1 VLLGGGHWVRSTSGA
16 RLSVVVDERWRADA
30 LAAEFATR
38 GVGCPDAVVD
48 AHMGFAARSRFA
60 AELRPRAAAWAR
72 GADESP
78 PAQFTL
84 SPGGLRLWAIT
95 AGGPDGTGY
104 VLATAAA
111 DSATHRAAG
120 AQLSRL
126 GLPAVS
132 LTQRRAAGWRVTS
145 ARRIHR
151 LAEVLGDPPPGGAHR
166 WPAVR

>member
-1 VLLGGGHWVRSTSGA
+1 VLLGGGHWVRSPSGA
-16 RLSVVVDERWRADA
+16 RLSVVVDERWRAEA
-30 LAAEFATR
+30 LAAEFD
-38 GVGCPDAVVD
+38 GHGLGCPDAVVG
-48 AHMGFAARSRFA
+48 AHAGVAVRSGFA
-60 AELRPRAAAWAR
+60 AELRARAAAWAR
-72 GADESP
+72 GADEGP

-95 AGGPDGTGY
+95 AGRPDGTGY

-126 GLPAVS
+126 GLAAVS

-145 ARRIHR
+145 ARRIRR
-151 LAEVLGDPPPGGAHR
+151 LAELLGDPPPGGAHR
-166 WPAVR
+166 WPTVR